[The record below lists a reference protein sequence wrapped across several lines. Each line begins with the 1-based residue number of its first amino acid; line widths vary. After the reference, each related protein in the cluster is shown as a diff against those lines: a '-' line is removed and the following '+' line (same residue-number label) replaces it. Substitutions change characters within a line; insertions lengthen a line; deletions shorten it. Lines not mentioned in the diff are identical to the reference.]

1 MEKVFT
7 FVLGYLKRVVSK
19 RFFDVFMA
27 IICAVIFL
35 IIAFSLSSCS
45 LINRSSA
52 SGSRYVEKTVKQEQY
67 WSVPAEGQ
75 PSQINRIETTR
86 KNY

>member
-7 FVLGYLKRVVSK
+7 FALEYLKRVVPKS
-19 RFFDVFMA
+19 FFDIFIIIFCA
-27 IICAVIFL
+27 IIFL

-75 PSQINRIETTR
+75 PSQINHIETTR

>member
-1 MEKVFT
+1 MFA
-7 FVLGYLKRVVSK
+7 LGYLQRVVSK
-19 RFFDVFMA
+19 RFFDILMTIF
-27 IICAVIFL
+27 CAVIFL

-67 WSVPAEGQ
+67 WSVTAEGQ
-75 PSQINRIETTR
+75 PTQINNIETTR
-86 KNY
+86 KNF